1 MADSYSPRAKIPARQ
16 VAMPPAPVVTDA
28 EGKTLLVEPP
38 TPVGISSR
46 PIAVAAEVTRPST
59 PKIAAAI
66 AAIQAEIGIV
76 DKGGQVGEPGRGF
89 NFKYARIEDVLTAL
103 TPLMGKNGLAVI
115 QDEIEITQIEKTGVA
130 VKYEFTVI
138 HESGE
143 VQPAI
148 RRTGMSNARD
158 GRGQW
163 DDKALNKC
171 GTQARKYFLIG
182 LFQIPIAEIDDN
194 DRPPK
199 PKRETVPARPQKQD
213 ARIAPH
219 KIVMGA
225 GKGPDAW
232 LERFIAMLGQ
242 AETVQEVHDWDKR
255 NNDAIN
261 SLKEGFDEHYNRLV
275 DAINLRLKQFKT
287 DSAAVAAAENIASY
301 MPDPAKD
308 AIAATNWVAQQLND
322 CQTPEALEAFWAQ
335 VIEPVQSR
343 FAPPDYEVLLIELR
357 RAETKLGVTQEGVAD
372 ANVTEVP
379 DQTRGDGQTPGGRR
393 GRT

>member
-138 HESGE
+138 HESG
-143 VQPAI
+143 
-148 RRTGMSNARD
+148 
-158 GRGQW
+158 
-163 DDKALNKC
+163 
-171 GTQARKYFLIG
+171 
-182 LFQIPIAEIDDN
+182 
-194 DRPPK
+194 
-199 PKRETVPARPQKQD
+199 
-213 ARIAPH
+213 
-219 KIVMGA
+219 
-225 GKGPDAW
+225 
-232 LERFIAMLGQ
+232 
-242 AETVQEVHDWDKR
+242 
-255 NNDAIN
+255 
-261 SLKEGFDEHYNRLV
+261 
-275 DAINLRLKQFKT
+275 
-287 DSAAVAAAENIASY
+287 
-301 MPDPAKD
+301 
-308 AIAATNWVAQQLND
+308 
-322 CQTPEALEAFWAQ
+322 
-335 VIEPVQSR
+335 
-343 FAPPDYEVLLIELR
+343 
-357 RAETKLGVTQEGVAD
+357 
-372 ANVTEVP
+372 
-379 DQTRGDGQTPGGRR
+379 
-393 GRT
+393 